1 MNKCSVC
8 RSSIDPAHF
17 YITFTF
23 GTAYSIIFGLG
34 YLGYISVDKYFI
46 IILFAL
52 SLFISIYI
60 SARVRT
66 KLNVFINTVA
76 IPTNSNGKVEFYF
89 ALVSFLFCSL
99 ITIYNAGFGLFADT
113 NRFEQNRGIGVFVRV
128 TDCLRLFIIP
138 YMYLLLIGEKSTSK
152 KSIIFFFSV
161 IFRFFLVLYL
171 MVQSFLY

>member
-1 MNKCSVC
+1 MDRAQFYQVYFDNICIFLIFGIVCVFFLYLFVNKCSVC

-113 NRFEQNRGIGVFVRV
+113 NRFEQNRGIA
-128 TDCLRLFIIP
+128 
-138 YMYLLLIGEKSTSK
+138 
-152 KSIIFFFSV
+152 
-161 IFRFFLVLYL
+161 FLSGLQIV
-171 MVQSFLY
+171 